1 MNAGL
6 LMNLTPEQKQ
16 IGKQNFDE
24 ATGTT
29 RREFLATVGIV
40 GGTAA
45 AAGLGAKYFKYGAS
59 LDDRLRVGII
69 GTGDEGSVLIGAL
82 NPDYIDVVAIA
93 DIRPYSIYRAFH
105 GDWYSPG
112 AHAARPGLLQVY
124 GKREGWGNDD
134 TKAKKHV
141 KVFTGD
147 YHELLDYEPVEAVI
161 IAAPLHMHHPM
172 AIAAMRKGKHVLT
185 EKLMAHDVGLCK
197 EMCRV
202 AADPNLKDAKGN
214 PIVLAVG
221 HQRHYSILYDN
232 AVEQIRQGLIGDI
245 HHIRAQWHRDNRPG
259 NDSWQPPLPNDPKL
273 TKELNRWNA
282 ILAGKD
288 RDTPKPTKPDEI
300 AEWKA
305 KIAQKQAQ
313 MIDATEEIAKKYG
326 YEVKELTEL
335 KPPRTRSALEELIC
349 WRLWQ
354 RTAGGLMAELGSHQ
368 LDASS
373 IFISAQD
380 PERRHV
386 HPLTVSGFGVRN
398 IFPADRDCDDHVH
411 CMFEFPG
418 NGYYDPSDHSKVAD
432 ENKKIVVSYSS
443 INGNGYGG
451 YGEIVFGTDGTLILE
466 REEEAMLFK
475 RSDTSTKIQ
484 VKEMGKG
491 KAAMETYET
500 GGGAAA
506 ALAAKP
512 SGPPS
517 RGYREEI
524 EHWAWCIRNP
534 GNKPHCTGEVAL
546 GDAVIALTA
555 NIAIQKQQQI
565 KFDPAWFDP
574 TRTETPEDKPP
585 RQLAEIKEV

>member
-1 MNAGL
+1 
-6 LMNLTPEQKQ
+6 MNLTPEQRQ

-24 ATGTT
+24 ATGST
-29 RREFLATVGIV
+29 RREFLATIGIV

-45 AAGLGAKYFKYGAS
+45 AAGLGAKYFDYGAK

-69 GTGDEGSVLIGAL
+69 GTGDEGNVLIGAL

-112 AHAARPGLLQVY
+112 AHAARPGLLSVY
-124 GKREGWGNDD
+124 GKREGWKTQAD
-134 TKAKKHV
+134 AEKHV

-147 YHELLDYEPVEAVI
+147 YHELLEHPPVEAVI
-161 IAAPLHMHHPM
+161 IAVPLHMHHQV
-172 AIAAMRKGKHVLT
+172 AIAAMRRGKHVLT
-185 EKLMAHDVGLCK
+185 EKLMAHDVGQCK

-202 AADPNLKDAKGN
+202 AASPDVKDANGN
-214 PIVLAVG
+214 PIILAVG

-259 NDSWQPPLPNDPKL
+259 NDSWQPPLPGEEKL
-273 TKELNRWNA
+273 VKELKGWEKV
-282 ILAGKD
+282 LAGTHPD
-288 RDTPKPTKPDEI
+288 VPKPTKASDIE
-300 AEWKA
+300 EWTA
-305 KIAQKQAQ
+305 KIAQKKAQ
-313 MIDATEEIAKKYG
+313 MNDATEEIAQKYG
-326 YEVKELTEL
+326 YQVKELSEL

-368 LDASS
+368 LDAAS

-386 HPLTVSGFGVRN
+386 HPLSVNGYGVRN

-418 NGYYDPSDHSKVAD
+418 LGYSDASDHSKVAD
-432 ENKKIVVSYSS
+432 PNKKIVVSYSS
-443 INGNGYGG
+443 INGNGFGG
-451 YGEIVFGTDGTLILE
+451 YGEVVFGAEGTLILE

-475 RSDTSTKIQ
+475 RSDTSTRIQ
-484 VKEMGKG
+484 VKEVAKG

-500 GGGAAA
+500 GGGAAVA
-506 ALAAKP
+506 QAVKA
-512 SGPPS
+512 GPVS

-524 EHWAWCIRNP
+524 EHWAWCVRNP
-534 GNKPHCTGEVAL
+534 DPNNKPRCTGEVAL
-546 GDAVIALTA
+546 GDAVIALTS
-555 NIAIQKQQQI
+555 NLAIQKQQYI

-574 TRTETPEDKPP
+574 ARSETPEDKPP
-585 RQLAEIKEV
+585 RQLAEIKEA